1 MTQIFKQETIS
12 TDTFVR
18 LARAL
23 EQGAVAVLP
32 TDTVYGM
39 ATGAFCEKSIERI
52 YQLKKRPS
60 RQPLQLLIGQVSQ
73 VHRVALFS
81 SEAQA
86 AADCFWPGS
95 LTLILPPTPA
105 GRPLLRGCPGL
116 GIRVP
121 AMPFLQNLLAE
132 MTAPLACTS
141 ANEHG
146 CPVVTNEHDLLEL
159 FNGKVDFI
167 VLGGTLSPTASSVVD
182 VTGPARL
189 LREGVLSREKLEQVM
204 GISFIS

>member
-86 AADCFWPGS
+86 AADCFWPGA

-105 GRPLLRGCPGL
+105 AFAR
-116 GIRVP
+116 
-121 AMPFLQNLLAE
+121 MPRTRHSGAGNAFLAE
-132 MTAPLACTS
+132 
-141 ANEHG
+141 
-146 CPVVTNEHDLLEL
+146 
-159 FNGKVDFI
+159 F
-167 VLGGTLSPTASSVVD
+167 
-182 VTGPARL
+182 TGRDD
-189 LREGVLSREKLEQVM
+189 G
-204 GISFIS
+204 SFGLYQCE